1 MTLAVENT
9 PAIVLSDV
17 CRKITPLSLK
27 LSFVAVE
34 TSISTTSPSG
44 VRYVTV
50 AAIEF
55 LSHSIS
61 SVNFIGG
68 TVSSS
73 QNSVDCE
80 VSATTQRNGAF
91 TFVKTDRSAR
101 SAFGIAYGSS
111 MRVM

>member
-73 QNSVDCE
+73 QNGVDCE
-80 VSATTQRNGAF
+80 VRNATGRL
-91 TFVKTDRSAR
+91 RSSRQIAALALLLESRAAR
-101 SAFGIAYGSS
+101 ASE
-111 MRVM
+111 